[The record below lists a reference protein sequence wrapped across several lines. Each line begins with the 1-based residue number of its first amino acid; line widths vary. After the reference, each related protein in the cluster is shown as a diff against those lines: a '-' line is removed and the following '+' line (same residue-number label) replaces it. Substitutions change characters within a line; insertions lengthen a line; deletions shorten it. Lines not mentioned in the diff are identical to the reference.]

1 MCGVRRVLLMSY
13 WLEAGGSERQ
23 LTEIALGLDRSRYEP
38 HVGVFRAE
46 GLQYERLRS
55 AGVPVVQFPLRSFR
69 DPSIVTSAICIHRYL
84 AEHAIDIVHTFD
96 VPTNLLGVPISAAS
110 RTPVVISSQRAYRNL
125 TPGIRHHLLRITDRM
140 VDGIVVNARA
150 IEQALIT
157 EDKVPPN
164 RIHLCYNG
172 IRTDVFFPSPARFTG
187 TGNESLT
194 IGSLSVLRREKS
206 LHTLIEAFA
215 RVQPRF
221 PGATLKVIGSGPML
235 SQLQQLSAQLR
246 LNGLCCF
253 APATSQVAQA
263 LQSIDIFV
271 LPSVSEALSNALMEA
286 MACGCSVIASNVG
299 GNPELISSGE
309 NGLIFQAGNVAD
321 LADKLSMVLARSDLR
336 RKYAQA
342 AARRIAADF
351 SLTASVE
358 RMQNIYDLLYERKK
372 IAG

>member
-1 MCGVRRVLLMSY
+1 
-13 WLEAGGSERQ
+13 
-23 LTEIALGLDRSRYEP
+23 
-38 HVGVFRAE
+38 
-46 GLQYERLRS
+46 
-55 AGVPVVQFPLRSFR
+55 
-69 DPSIVTSAICIHRYL
+69 
-84 AEHAIDIVHTFD
+84 
-96 VPTNLLGVPISAAS
+96 
-110 RTPVVISSQRAYRNL
+110 
-125 TPGIRHHLLRITDRM
+125 
-140 VDGIVVNARA
+140 
-150 IEQALIT
+150 
-157 EDKVPPN
+157 
-164 RIHLCYNG
+164 
-172 IRTDVFFPSPARFTG
+172 
-187 TGNESLT
+187 
-194 IGSLSVLRREKS
+194 
-206 LHTLIEAFA
+206 
-215 RVQPRF
+215 
-221 PGATLKVIGSGPML
+221 ML
-235 SQLQQLSAQLR
+235 SQLQKLSAQLR

-286 MACGCSVIASNVG
+286 MGCGCSVFASNVS